1 MLKKLIYV
9 MLLLFFINCKHE
21 KLYKCAYVH
30 IYNNSTGEELDL
42 DLFVEINESFSQ
54 TTFIE
59 LSLPNG
65 EIINASKIKKGY
77 PYPEFDEDRTVSFT
91 DNKNRDFYIAL
102 SKGKNLCS
110 N

>member
-1 MLKKLIYV
+1 MLKNLIYV

-21 KLYKCAYVH
+21 KQYKCAYVH
-30 IYNNSTGEELDL
+30 IYNNNTGEELDL

-65 EIINASKIKKGY
+65 ERINDSKI
-77 PYPEFDEDRTVSFT
+77 FRNLLSFIPLNWPQIT
-91 DNKNRDFYIAL
+91 PKFP
-102 SKGKNLCS
+102 
-110 N
+110 